1 MTKKHFETVARAI
14 ATITDG
20 ADALNVL
27 QTIVSIGKDL
37 NPRFDEDI
45 FKDRVRALRE
55 EFDEV
60 DVILPLEASDTYVE
74 TKRDG
79 VSLSGYLADY
89 LVEESI
95 VPDRM
100 GETVHDALDK
110 GIDAFQGGAE

>member
-20 ADALNVL
+20 ADALNVQ
-27 QTIVSIGKDL
+27 QTFVAIGKDL
-37 NPRFDEDI
+37 NPRFDEDR
-45 FKDRVRALRE
+45 FKDRVRALRDEYYCE
-55 EFDEV
+55 E
-60 DVILPLEASDTYVE
+60 ILPIEASAKFVE
-74 TKRDG
+74 IKKDG

>member
-1 MTKKHFETVARAI
+1 MTKKHFETIARAI

-20 ADALNVL
+20 ADALNVQ
-27 QTIVSIGKDL
+27 QTFVAIGKEL
-37 NPRFDEDI
+37 NPRFDEDR

-60 DVILPLEASDTYVE
+60 DVILPLEATPIE
-74 TKRDG
+74 RKKDG
-79 VSLSGYLADY
+79 VSLSGFLADY

-100 GETVHDALDK
+100 GETVHDALEN
-110 GIDAFQGGAE
+110 GIDAYQGGAK